1 MSKVIVSDLDGTLI
15 KSDLLFE
22 ALMLLIKSNP
32 IYIFAIPFWVLSGRA
47 ALKDNILSKV
57 TIKADELPYNEE
69 LISYLKSKKEAG
81 CKLVLATASPQ
92 NAAEIVAAHLGIF
105 DEVYGSSRQI
115 NLKSSNK
122 AKLLVEKYGEKGF
135 IYAGDS
141 KADIAVWEK
150 AESAITVNKSI
161 DSKFIIEKSFTT
173 KSKSYLK
180 SVIKQI
186 RVYQWVKNVLL
197 FLPALMAHVTDLP
210 FYYDIILAF
219 FAFSV
224 TASSVYVLNDLL
236 DLGSDRKH
244 PRKRNRPF
252 ASGAIP
258 ILHGLAMFPIL
269 LLLGF
274 GISFFLLPLEF
285 FVTLLI
291 YYTITTLYSFKIK
304 KIAVVDVLT
313 LAALYTIRII
323 AGGKAVDV
331 EISPWLLAFSM
342 FIFMSLAFLKR
353 YTELLVMKSSN
364 KEKASGRGYEVGDIS
379 LLLAFGAAS
388 GFMAVLVF
396 ALYTNSDQV
405 KSLYTKPDLLLLV
418 NVFLVYW
425 ITRVWLL
432 AHRGKMTDDPIVYT
446 GKDKASWLIGILIAT
461 IVIWAKL

>member
-15 KSDLLFE
+15 KSDLLYE
-22 ALMLLIKSNP
+22 ALLILIKSNP
-32 IYIFAIPFWVLSGRA
+32 IYLFAIPFWLFSGKA
-47 ALKDNILSKV
+47 VLKDNIFSKV
-57 TIKADELPYNEE
+57 EIKPDELPYNYE
-69 LISYLKSKKEAG
+69 LINYLKSKKEAG
-81 CKLVLATASPQ
+81 FKLVLATASPESIA
-92 NAAEIVAAHLGIF
+92 NIIASHIGIF
-105 DEVYGSSRQI
+105 DEVFGSSRKL
-115 NLKSSNK
+115 NLKSKNK
-122 AKLLVEKYGEKGF
+122 ADLLVEKFGENGF

-141 KADIAVWEK
+141 EADIAVWRRAK
-150 AESAITVNKSI
+150 SAITVNKNI
-161 DSKFIIEKSFTT
+161 PKNFNKEKSFTT
-173 KSKSYLK
+173 KKRSYLK
-180 SVIKQI
+180 SLIKQI

-197 FLPALMAHVTDLP
+197 FLPALMAHFTDLP
-210 FYYDIILAF
+210 FYYDIIIAF
-219 FAFSV
+219 FAFSL

-244 PRKRNRPF
+244 PRKKNRPF
-252 ASGAIP
+252 AAGDIP
-258 ILHGLAMFPIL
+258 ILHGLAFFPIL
-269 LLLGF
+269 LILGF
-274 GISFFLLPLEF
+274 GISFFLLPIEF
-285 FVTLLI
+285 FVTLII
-291 YYTITTLYSFKIK
+291 YYTITTLYSFKFK
-304 KIAVVDVLT
+304 RIAIIDVLT
-313 LAALYTIRII
+313 LGALYTIRII

-353 YTELLVMKSSN
+353 YTELLLMIASN
-364 KEKASGRGYEVGDIS
+364 KEKASGRGYQVGDKD

-396 ALYTNSDQV
+396 ALYTNSEQV